1 MNLMKYLAGLVAV
14 ASGCSAVAAPLLS
27 EGFNDVAALPGSGW
41 AFVNASS
48 PPGSTAWFQG
58 NPAFFPAASG
68 PADSYIAAN
77 FNNAAFGGAV
87 SNWLLTPQVVLVN
100 GETLD
105 FSLRLLGEGV
115 LDRVEVYFS
124 RSGASVDVANF
135 ALLAAYESLVDTG
148 WQDRSVLVDS
158 LVAPVR
164 GRFGF
169 RYVVDDTS
177 LNGNYVGIDSVSINA
192 IPEPGTVALICLG
205 AVGLLSRRLRPRR
218 LLAAGA
224 LVTGA
229 LAAQAAQA
237 GTPDAASG
245 VMSFPHVQVQVQPVA
260 PSAPGQGGFM
270 AYKDPVTGKLTGP
283 DPQQAALLTA
293 AARTQMPIMR
303 PLPPKPQPSH
313 GGISLM
319 LDERHARYA
328 VARKAADGSVAE
340 SCVPEAQAQGERP

>member
-1 MNLMKYLAGLVAV
+1 MNLMKYLAGLMA
-14 ASGCSAVAAPLLS
+14 
-27 EGFNDVAALPGSGW
+27 
-41 AFVNASS
+41 
-48 PPGSTAWFQG
+48 
-58 NPAFFPAASG
+58 
-68 PADSYIAAN
+68 
-77 FNNAAFGGAV
+77 
-87 SNWLLTPQVVLVN
+87 
-100 GETLD
+100 
-105 FSLRLLGEGV
+105 
-115 LDRVEVYFS
+115 
-124 RSGASVDVANF
+124 VANF
-135 ALLAAYESLVDTG
+135 ALLAAYESVADTG

-177 LNGNYVGIDSVSINA
+177 LNGHYVGIDAVSINA
-192 IPEPGTVALICLG
+192 IPEPVTVALICLG

-224 LVTGA
+224 LATGA
-229 LAAQAAQA
+229 LAAQA
-237 GTPDAASG
+237 GTPDTASG

-260 PSAPGQGGFM
+260 PSAPGQDGFM

-328 VARKAADGSVAE
+328 VARKAADGSIAE